1 MNFEITDDMIDAIRE
16 WDNCKPVDVTGAKFT
31 YMFIPTGIGLVIQVK
46 CDVCER
52 TLSLTEDL

>member
-1 MNFEITDDMIDAIRE
+1 MIDAIRE